1 MLINTSL
8 INTYLEHC
16 ALEKRL
22 DAKTIRAYRCDL
34 NQFAQWLKTEGYLFD
49 KEAVRQYLAFL
60 NGHYKPKTVK
70 RKLASLRA
78 YASHRSYE
86 YEDDPNPFFGLK
98 TCIREPKMLPRT
110 IPRADLKE
118 MLATPLS
125 SANLWQLRDR
135 AIIELLTST
144 GIRISELCGL
154 NKADCDLVERVVRV
168 FGKGAKE
175 RIVQLESVETLR
187 IMARYLDCL
196 SEWQARK
203 HPEYLATTNVQPLF
217 VNRFGKRLSDQS
229 ARAAVS
235 RYAAKAGVSIRIT
248 PHMFRHTFAT
258 LLLEEGV
265 SLRYIQNLLGHSSI
279 KTTEIY
285 THVSKTWQRDL
296 LRRHNP
302 RDAVMRYE

>member
-1 MLINTSL
+1 MLINASL
-8 INTYLEHC
+8 INAYLEHC
-16 ALEKRL
+16 SREKRL
-22 DAKTIRAYRCDL
+22 DAKTVRAYQCDL
-34 NQFAQWLKTEGYLFD
+34 NQFAQWLKTERCAFE
-49 KEAVRQYLAFL
+49 KETVKRYLAFL
-60 NGHYKPKTVK
+60 NGRYKPKTVK

-86 YEDDPNPFFGLK
+86 HEDEQNPFSGLK
-98 TCIREPKMLPRT
+98 VRIREPKMLPRT
-110 IPRADLKE
+110 IPRTDLKD
-118 MLATPLS
+118 MLAAPLP

-154 NKADCDLVERVVRV
+154 NRADCDLIERIVRV

-175 RIVQLESVETLR
+175 RIVQLESVEALR
-187 IMARYLDCL
+187 VIAQYLSCL
-196 SEWQARK
+196 SEWEAGK
-203 HPEYLATTNVQPLF
+203 HAENSIRTSEQPLF
-217 VNRFGKRLSDQS
+217 VNRFGERLSDQS

-235 RYAAKAGVSIRIT
+235 RYAARAGVSLHVT

-265 SLRYIQNLLGHSSI
+265 DLRYIQNLLGHSSI

-285 THVSKTWQRDL
+285 THVSETWQRNL
-296 LRRHNP
+296 LRKHNP
-302 RDAVMRYE
+302 RDVVMR